1 MAITIGNGNINLNT
15 DFKAITDVK
24 GKLAKT
30 GIQFDGSNVRI
41 SAREMFMK
49 KVTNRMPKGHI
60 ASLLPRSMNTA
71 GLTFPSDI
79 DDEHFIKID
88 AVKRSKQTINEP
100 KGKKKIL
107 KSIVLPIPGN
117 LQVAYQAD
125 YENKG
130 LGIIGGASAGRVTAN
145 SIGRRSISDITNRV
159 VNKFNNL
166 GLDDQSLTEVGT
178 AALVGGATVVGA
190 RAGGALAGFLI
201 GAGGIGSVVTGQLL
215 QEGIAINPHLAVI
228 FRGIGFREHG
238 FQYKFV
244 ARNQSESDTL
254 KNIIEAIRF
263 HMLPSNAIGGS
274 GTTVGLA
281 FDYPDEF
288 ELSFSE
294 KIKSNLYEIG
304 TSVLKNMQVT
314 YNGENLPIFF
324 EDTGAPVSIALTLQ
338 FQEVKLY
345 TRDGFSEYS
354 SELGDAS
361 SVSDV
366 RPSATAGAGAS

>member
-178 AALVGGATVVGA
+178 AALVGGATVIGA
-190 RAGGALAGFLI
+190 KTGGALAGFLI

-254 KNIIEAIRF
+254 KNIIEAFRF

-294 KIKSNLYEIG
+294 KIKNNLYEIG

-366 RPSATAGAGAS
+366 RPSATAGEGAS

>member
-178 AALVGGATVVGA
+178 AALVGGATVVGT

-228 FRGIGFREHG
+228 FRGVGFREHG

-254 KNIIEAIRF
+254 KNIIEAFRF

-366 RPSATAGAGAS
+366 RPSATASAGAS

>member
-178 AALVGGATVVGA
+178 AALVGGATVIGA
-190 RAGGALAGFLI
+190 KTGGALAGFLI

-254 KNIIEAIRF
+254 KNIIEAFRF

>member
-1 MAITIGNGNINLNT
+1 M
-15 DFKAITDVK
+15 
-24 GKLAKT
+24 
-30 GIQFDGSNVRI
+30 
-41 SAREMFMK
+41 
-49 KVTNRMPKGHI
+49 
-60 ASLLPRSMNTA
+60 RSY
-71 GLTFPSDI
+71 F
-79 DDEHFIKID
+79 
-88 AVKRSKQTINEP
+88 
-100 KGKKKIL
+100 
-107 KSIVLPIPGN
+107 
-117 LQVAYQAD
+117 
-125 YENKG
+125 
-130 LGIIGGASAGRVTAN
+130 
-145 SIGRRSISDITNRV
+145 
-159 VNKFNNL
+159 
-166 GLDDQSLTEVGT
+166 TEVGT
-178 AALVGGATVVGA
+178 GALVGGATVIGA
-190 RAGGALAGFLI
+190 KTGGALAGFLI

-228 FRGIGFREHG
+228 FRGVGFREHG

-254 KNIIEAIRF
+254 KNIIEAFRF

-366 RPSATAGAGAS
+366 RPSATVGEVPS

>member
-228 FRGIGFREHG
+228 FRGVGFREHG

-254 KNIIEAIRF
+254 KNIIEAFRF

-366 RPSATAGAGAS
+366 RPSATASAGAS

>member
-190 RAGGALAGFLI
+190 KTGGALAGFLI

-254 KNIIEAIRF
+254 KNIIEAFRF

-294 KIKSNLYEIG
+294 KIKNNLYEIG

-366 RPSATAGAGAS
+366 RPSATAGEGAS